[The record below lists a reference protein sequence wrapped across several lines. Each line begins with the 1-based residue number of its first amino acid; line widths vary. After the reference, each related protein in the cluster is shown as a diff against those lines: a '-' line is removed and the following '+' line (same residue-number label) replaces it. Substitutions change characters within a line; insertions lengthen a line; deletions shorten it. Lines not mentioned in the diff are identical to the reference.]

1 MSSIIGLGF
10 LGKAFFKKKK
20 FINNNLVLFT
30 AGVSNSSSINKKE
43 YSREI
48 NKINNLKLNQKQIL
62 VYFSTCGIFDPSRKK
77 KTYFKHK
84 ILVEKIIKNK
94 FRNYL
99 IIRLPEV
106 IGKNK
111 NKKTLINF
119 IYSKLISNKKFRI
132 FKNTKR
138 NLLDIDDIINI
149 SLQIFKKK
157 LKNQSINIANPD
169 FISPI
174 DIVKIFENII
184 KKKANYSFVIK
195 RKKFWN
201 INISKIKI
209 IIPNYE
215 KKFNKNYIS
224 NSIRKNY
231 IR

>member
-1 MSSIIGLGF
+1 M
-10 LGKAFFKKKK
+10 
-20 FINNNLVLFT
+20 
-30 AGVSNSSSINKKE
+30 
-43 YSREI
+43 
-48 NKINNLKLNQKQIL
+48 
-62 VYFSTCGIFDPSRKK
+62 
-77 KTYFKHK
+77 
-84 ILVEKIIKNK
+84 
-94 FRNYL
+94 

-174 DIVKIFENII
+174 DVVKIFENII
-184 KKKANYSFVIK
+184 KKKANYSFVVK

-201 INISKIKI
+201 INISKIKK

>member
-1 MSSIIGLGF
+1 M
-10 LGKAFFKKKK
+10 
-20 FINNNLVLFT
+20 
-30 AGVSNSSSINKKE
+30 
-43 YSREI
+43 
-48 NKINNLKLNQKQIL
+48 
-62 VYFSTCGIFDPSRKK
+62 
-77 KTYFKHK
+77 
-84 ILVEKIIKNK
+84 
-94 FRNYL
+94 

-201 INISKIKI
+201 INISKIKK
-209 IIPNYE
+209 IIPNYG